1 MTKKTYITPVTEII
15 ITEVQPL
22 LGVSLGG
29 NNPDPDSTGNGHG
42 GGTRFGNIDDLDNP
56 TTPNAPIMLW
66 EEIGNIE
73 DKGRRIAFF
82 E

>member
-22 LGVSLGG
+22 LGVSLG
-29 NNPDPDSTGNGHG
+29 DKTYSTTEGDGHG
-42 GGTRFGNIDDLDNP
+42 GGMDFTDIDKLDNL
-56 TTPNAPIMLW
+56 TTPNAHIMLW

>member
-22 LGVSLGG
+22 LGVVSLGRI
-29 NNPDPDSTGNGHG
+29 NPDPTTGDGHG
-42 GGTRFGNIDDLDNP
+42 GGMDFSNIDDLDNP

>member
-22 LGVSLGG
+22 LGVSLGD
-29 NNPDPDSTGNGHG
+29 NNKNTTGDGHG
-42 GGTRFGNIDDLDNP
+42 GGMDFENIYDLDNP

>member
-22 LGVSLGG
+22 LGVVSLGR
-29 NNPDPDSTGNGHG
+29 NNPDSTGDGHG
-42 GGTRFGNIDDLDNP
+42 GGTDFTNIDDLDNL

-66 EEIGNIE
+66 EEI
-73 DKGRRIAFF
+73 RRIAFF

>member
-1 MTKKTYITPVTEII
+1 MTKKTYLEPNTEII
-15 ITEVQPL
+15 TVVNEQML
-22 LGVSLGG
+22 ASLSLG
-29 NNPDPDSTGNGHG
+29 DKTYSTTEGDGHG
-42 GGTRFGNIDDLDNP
+42 GGTDLYIDNLDNP

>member
-1 MTKKTYITPVTEII
+1 MTKKTYLEPITEII
-15 ITEVQPL
+15 TVVNEQML
-22 LGVSLGG
+22 ASLSLG
-29 NNPDPDSTGNGHG
+29 DKTYSTTEGNGHG
-42 GGTRFGNIDDLDNP
+42 GGMDFDNIDKLDNP
-56 TTPNAPIMLW
+56 TTPNAHIMLW

>member
-22 LGVSLGG
+22 LGVSLGD
-29 NNPDPDSTGNGHG
+29 NNIDPTGNGHG
-42 GGTRFGNIDDLDNP
+42 GGTYFGNIDDLDNL

>member
-22 LGVSLGG
+22 LGVVSLGR
-29 NNPDPDSTGNGHG
+29 NNTDPTGDGHG
-42 GGTRFGNIDDLDNP
+42 GGMDFDNINDLDNP

>member
-22 LGVSLGG
+22 LGVSLGD
-29 NNPDPDSTGNGHG
+29 NNIDPTGDGHG
-42 GGTRFGNIDDLDNP
+42 GGTDFTNIDDLDNL

>member
-22 LGVSLGG
+22 LGVSLGY
-29 NNPDPDSTGNGHG
+29 NNETTGDGHG
-42 GGTRFGNIDDLDNP
+42 GGTKFDNIDDLDNL